1 MKIKCPLILN
11 GNIFSGGLAYQELA
25 AVKRT
30 NNESSLFLISP
41 SSTDLTDVCQI
52 WNLTYSNDKYEQCLL
67 SNNRP
72 TPHMLFVFPLF
83 FGSKKKSHRRCRR
96 WCTQAWL
103 HLPYDIWWF
112 VMHLFDLLTEN
123 LAWDVKFIHGS
134 MSPAHI
140 HVCSMHTS
148 CFYAYTK
155 ARSLEPASMPYTL
168 NFCFDLYL

>member
-1 MKIKCPLILN
+1 MF
-11 GNIFSGGLAYQELA
+11 GGGLAYQELV

-41 SSTDLTDVCQI
+41 SGTDLTDVCQI
-52 WNLTYSNDKYEQCLL
+52 WNSTYSTDKYEQFLL

-83 FGSKKKSHRRCRR
+83 FGSKKKEVIGGVKGDALKLDCI
-96 WCTQAWL
+96 
-103 HLPYDIWWF
+103 YDILDIGWF

-140 HVCSMHTS
+140 HVCSMHTY

-168 NFCFDLYL
+168 NFCFTLYR